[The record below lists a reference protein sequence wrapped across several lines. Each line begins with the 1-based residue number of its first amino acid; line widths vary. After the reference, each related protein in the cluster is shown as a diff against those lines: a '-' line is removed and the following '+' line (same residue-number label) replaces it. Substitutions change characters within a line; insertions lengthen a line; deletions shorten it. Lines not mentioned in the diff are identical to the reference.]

1 MEEIMYYK
9 LDETQSYYLNIPCCL
24 GDEHNKKYKYL
35 VKLEKYEYSDSFN
48 IIGIIFKVKKSFL
61 NGIYSD
67 IIYLYVYKDTIY
79 KPIYPLSGYFNHFVE
94 QHNNKKYSC
103 HIYKPKY
110 ELLFVNSIIRQI
122 IGDPYFNWEYV
133 YSN

>member
-24 GDEHNKKYKYL
+24 GGGPNKYKYL
-35 VKLEKYEYSDSFN
+35 VKFEKYEYSDSFN
-48 IIGIIFKVKKSFL
+48 IIGIIFKVIKSFL
-61 NGIYSD
+61 NEIYSD
-67 IIYLYVYKDTIY
+67 KIYLYVYKDTIY

-94 QHNNKKYSC
+94 QHNNKKKYSC
-103 HIYKPKY
+103 NIYKPKY

-122 IGDPYFNWEYV
+122 IGDPYFNWEYI